1 MGAWKAGSFD
11 NDDALDWV
19 NDFADEPNREFVE
32 STLKAAIESDE
43 YLEAPESSMA
53 IAAAEVVAALQGA
66 PHPALPDEIQEV
78 LSSGEITVDQNL
90 VDLALKAVERIK
102 TNSELKELWEESDAS
117 EWLSAIENLEERLR
131 R

>member
-19 NDFADEPNREFVE
+19 SDFADKPGREFIE
-32 STLKAAIESDE
+32 STLKAVIESDE

-53 IAAAEVVAALQGA
+53 IAAAEVVAALRDA
-66 PHPALPDEIQEV
+66 PPLTLPDEIQKV
-78 LSSGEITVDQNL
+78 VSSGEITVDQNL
-90 VDLALKAVERIK
+90 IDLALKAIERVK

-117 EWLSAIENLEERLR
+117 EWLSAIASLEKRLKP
-131 R
+131 